1 MQTAIYITVLFGLI
15 VRIQGIHNLLTK
27 KSSLEWLKNETK
39 IQIQTNQTN
48 PYCSI
53 CCIDVKQI
61 YRGRKCGIHTL
72 CAYEKRPIGPAC
84 RGLILMGF
92 SRNEVDAIV
101 DAHNTLR
108 NRVALGLENE
118 GDPGLIFLIF
128 SSVICLR
135 MKLSGPQPP
144 AANMRLMQW
153 DEELARVALRWA
165 TQCVYAHDRCR
176 DLGRFPVGQSIGK
189 STYASKSDLEHIENW
204 YRWVKFANRLV
215 ISSFDG

>member
-1 MQTAIYITVLFGLI
+1 MQAAICITLLLSPIG
-15 VRIQGIHNLLTK
+15 RIQGIDNLLTK
-27 KSSLEWLKNETK
+27 KSSLEWLRNETT
-39 IQIQTNQTN
+39 QTNQTN

-53 CCIDVKQI
+53 CCIDVKQT

-84 RGLILMGF
+84 KGVILMEF
-92 SRNEVDAIV
+92 SRNEVDVIV

-108 NRVALGLENE
+108 NRVALGLESE
-118 GDPGLIFLIF
+118 GDPGKIFFPFF
-128 SSVICLR
+128 SVVTNH
-135 MKLSGPQPP
+135 SGPQPP

-176 DLGRFPVGQSIGK
+176 DLWRFPVGQNIGK
-189 STYASKSDLEHIENW
+189 STYASKSDLEQIENW

>member
-27 KSSLEWLKNETK
+27 KSSLEWLKNET
-39 IQIQTNQTN
+39 IQTNQTN
-48 PYCSI
+48 SYCSI

-176 DLGRFPVGQSIGK
+176 DLGRFPVGQNIGK